1 MDSSH
6 DRPINYFQIDQQ
18 LGAVL
23 WEIGQLSGC
32 PLSRQS
38 LKGIADTYSA
48 IGRIWRSGQEPY
60 ELRGK
65 DGLWKMMDQETIAS
79 SLLCSRETIN
89 RRMRWMKNV
98 GLIRFA
104 FHALIL
110 ASTLAV
116 GKGC

>member
-23 WEIGQLSGC
+23 WEIGRLSGC

-48 IGRIWRSGQEPY
+48 IGRIWRSGKEPY

-65 DGLWKMMDQETIAS
+65 EGLWKMMDQETRTALPPKNEDSQKRNKERTKEGTEEI
-79 SLLCSRETIN
+79 TI
-89 RRMRWMKNV
+89 KN
-98 GLIRFA
+98 
-104 FHALIL
+104 
-110 ASTLAV
+110 
-116 GKGC
+116 K